1 MLALTARS
9 RFTLEDV
16 VREPRF
22 VRRRVS
28 GEMPT
33 TKEVGVKE
41 VTVRQ
46 VPLMLMLSPRWASS
60 RMEAQEMVREVPPPP
75 AVLSSCGWRAVTA
88 VLRLTVRLFL

>member
-9 RFTLEDV
+9 RFT
-16 VREPRF
+16 REEVDRLPRF

-33 TKEVGVKE
+33 VKEVGVKE
-41 VTVRQ
+41 VMVRQ

-60 RMEAQEMVREVPPPP
+60 RMEGQEMVRDVPPPP
-75 AVLSSCGWRAVTA
+75 AEVSSWGWREVTA
-88 VLRLTVRLFL
+88 VVGFVD